1 MQNISLTYRN
11 LGTFFNGKLDPN
23 NMLNSIMNIIRDK
36 FEIYMMDTFNVT
48 DWHCDES
55 WLLNFSKGIL
65 SKKVSELSIEWINEQ
80 ISNKARREIME

>member
-11 LGTFFNGKLDPN
+11 LGTFFHGKLE
-23 NMLNSIMNIIRDK
+23 LNDIMNTIRDK

-65 SKKVSELSIEWINEQ
+65 NKKVSDLSIEWINEQ
-80 ISNKARREIME
+80 IAKEARREIME